1 MMNYDII
8 QMADIKAKRVPMKT
22 SKARPAV
29 INLLK
34 EKKDYAISIQYICDA
49 TGYCYSTVLGVLKE
63 LIFKRKVKREMLK
76 GQKKHFFSW
85 TEED

>member
-1 MMNYDII
+1 MDYDII
-8 QMADIKAKRVPMKT
+8 QMADIRAKRVPVKT

-34 EKKDYAISIQYICDA
+34 EKKDYAISIQYICDT
-49 TGYCYSTVLGVLKE
+49 TGYCYSTVLGILKE
-63 LIFKRKVKREMLK
+63 LIFKRKVRREMLK

-85 TEED
+85 AEED